1 MKKSPKYRR
10 HQHHCNFFIKFLSPR
25 TSVNKRFC
33 QIIFVSIIIVILLCG
48 SFLLPFYLLKN
59 TTNNEIHNDAEDETS
74 GQGKTN
80 EAKVDCPCQTGQQY
94 FRLFSCFFSVLT
106 TTVVPVGVTNFN
118 RLENHQVRCPRTNF
132 ESNLSL
138 KSGLYY
144 PLTMN

>member
-1 MKKSPKYRR
+1 M
-10 HQHHCNFFIKFLSPR
+10 
-25 TSVNKRFC
+25 NKRFC

-80 EAKVDCPCQTGQQY
+80 EAKVDCPRQNGQQY
-94 FRLFSCFFSVLT
+94 FRLFSCLFSVLT

-138 KSGLYY
+138 KSGLYG
-144 PLTMN
+144 PLTMESKSDFVSIHRTN